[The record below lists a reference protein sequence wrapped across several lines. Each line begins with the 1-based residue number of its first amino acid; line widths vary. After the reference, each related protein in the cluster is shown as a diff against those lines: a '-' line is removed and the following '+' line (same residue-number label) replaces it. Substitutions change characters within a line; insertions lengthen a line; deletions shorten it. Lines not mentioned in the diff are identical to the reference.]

1 VIVLADI
8 VDWNALGEVIVAS
21 LIAGVGVTLCF
32 SLALRG
38 AVGFTD
44 MRRAERP
51 IGMTLYALL
60 GLLGLAAS
68 LLGIAFALIVMT
80 SKG

>member
-1 VIVLADI
+1 VIVLAEV
-8 VDWNALGEVIVAS
+8 VDWDALGEVVLAS

-44 MRRAERP
+44 MRRAERR

-60 GLLGLAAS
+60 GIFGLGAS
-68 LLGIAFALIVMT
+68 LLGIAVAIIEMT